1 MKADS
6 SPTGRRKRSRRTRT
20 SPTSFSARRCRH
32 EIAKDKQVLLEVEAI
47 NTFRGPA
54 HILRGVTLS
63 VGDDEVV
70 SLVGRNGAGRT
81 TIIESITGLLPV
93 RSGHIRFRG
102 EDITK
107 LPPHKRAKRG
117 IGYAPENSGIFP
129 ELTVAENLMISRWLS
144 DKTARGAAGGVDAEA
159 QALTVFPEV
168 AKFLERPGLNLS
180 GGQKKMVSIAR
191 AMALAPVVVRRFRDA
206 VMMIKGLGI
215 SLLLA
220 ESNLT
225 SAAAIADRLY
235 VIDRGEI
242 IFQGTPKEALANENV
257 MRTLRG

>member
-1 MKADS
+1 MKGS
-6 SPTGRRKRSRRTRT
+6 SWLTGRRSRSRRTRT
-20 SPTSFSARRCRH
+20 SPTFFSALRFRL
-32 EIAKDKQVLLEVEAI
+32 AKDKHVLLEIEGI

-54 HILRGVTLS
+54 HILRGVSLT
-63 VGDDEVV
+63 VDDGEVV

-144 DKTARGAAGGVDAEA
+144 DKTARGAGDAETEA
-159 QALTVFPEV
+159 RVFAVFPEV
-168 AKFLERPGLNLS
+168 RQLVGRQGLNLS
-180 GGQKKMVSIAR
+180 GGQKKMVAIAR
-191 AMALAPVVVRRFRDA
+191 AMALAPY
-206 VMMIKGLGI
+206 
-215 SLLLA
+215 LLIL
-220 ESNLT
+220 
-225 SAAAIADRLY
+225 D
-235 VIDRGEI
+235 
-242 IFQGTPKEALANENV
+242 
-257 MRTLRG
+257 